1 MSDTAR
7 VVGAAVLVAALP
19 QIALAQ
25 TNSGPVQ
32 PLQTDAPLFA
42 PVVLD
47 RCQAATCVARLTA
60 PQLLVEVEKLVT
72 SGRYDEARVMLVAL
86 EQVPGLTLETRFL
99 SGLVAAQSGDHA
111 RAIGYFKLIL
121 ADDPSQTRVRVE
133 LARSMLAIGKPQ
145 SADRQFALAQQDSD
159 LPPEVARTIRTVRD
173 IIRQN
178 RAWRLDVNVGFAP
191 DTNINNAT
199 SFDSV
204 TILWGGVIPID
215 LALDQNA
222 RAKSGIGQT
231 ATVSAGVRVPV
242 GEKVAMIA
250 DLDTTGTNYAG
261 ARYDD
266 YAVQI
271 AAGGE
276 VALTRNLRANVQ
288 ALGAQRWYA
297 GDVASR
303 QAGAKAGL
311 QLGIGDRQR
320 VGMQI
325 DARRT
330 DALFDDGYDG
340 WQLGAFASYERALSR
355 SIVASFGAFGRRDWL
370 DVHAYSN
377 KEFGASVGLGGE
389 LPMGFNAGISGTISR
404 ASYDA
409 PMYMFSWDPRR
420 DMRYTARATLGNRK
434 VAWQGFSPEV
444 TVAYTR
450 NDSSI
455 RYFTNDRLR
464 VRIGFARYF

>member
-1 MSDTAR
+1 MSAIRR
-7 VVGAAVLVAALP
+7 VAGAALLAATLP
-19 QIALAQ
+19 HAANAQSVQAQ
-25 TNSGPVQ
+25 TAEY
-32 PLQTDAPLFA
+32 APA
-42 PVVLD
+42 IID
-47 RCQAATCVARLTA
+47 RCLAATCVARLTA
-60 PQLLVEVEKLVT
+60 PQLLAEVEKLVAA
-72 SGRYDEARVMLVAL
+72 GRYDEARPMLAAL
-86 EQVPGLTLETRFL
+86 EQVPALRLETRFL

-111 RAIGYFKLIL
+111 RAIGYYKAIL
-121 ADDPSQTRVRVE
+121 ADDPNQTRVRVE
-133 LARSMLAIGKPQ
+133 LARSMLAMGKPQ
-145 SADRQFALAQQDSD
+145 SADRQFKLAQQDD
-159 LPPEVARTIRTVRD
+159 ELPPEVARTIRTVRD

-199 SFDSV
+199 SFDSI
-204 TILWGGVIPID
+204 TILWGGVIPVD
-215 LALDQNA
+215 LALDENA
-222 RAKSGIGQT
+222 RARSGIGQT
-231 ATVSAGVRVPV
+231 ATVSGGVRLPV
-242 GEKVAMIA
+242 GDGIA
-250 DLDTTGTNYAG
+250 LISDLDATGTNYG
-261 ARYDD
+261 GVRYDD
-266 YAVQI
+266 YQAQL
-271 AAGGE
+271 AAGAE
-276 VALTRNLRANVQ
+276 VRLSSTVRASLQ

-320 VGMQI
+320 VGLQF
-325 DARRT
+325 DGRRT

-340 WQLGAFASYERALSR
+340 WQLGAYASYERALSR
-355 SIVASFGAFGRRDWL
+355 SIVASVGVFGRRDWL

-377 KEFGASVGLGGE
+377 KEYGASLGLGGE
-389 LPMGFNAGISGTISR
+389 LPMGFNAGISGTVSR
-404 ASYDA
+404 ATYDA
-409 PMYMFSWDPRR
+409 PMYMFSWDPRH

-464 VRIGFARYF
+464 VRVGFARYF